1 MIKFLGGVRGNK
13 LSGVAI
19 VRLDFNANDDWRM
32 RSALP
37 TLNFLIKA
45 KAKILILSH
54 KGRPLE
60 NPKFLISNNQIRNK
74 FSLRKEAGILG
85 KLLKRKVSFI
95 NNFDFEK
102 IKKNLDA
109 AQAGSV
115 FVLENLRFLKEEE
128 QNNLKFARSL
138 ASLGD
143 YYINDAFAVSHRA
156 NASVAAITKFL
167 PSYAGFG
174 FKSEIEN
181 LGKAMQRPRRPL
193 LLIVGGGK
201 PSDKVEVLK
210 NFKKIADRI
219 IIGGAVAN
227 TILAIRGV
235 PIGDSIADRKNQKH
249 FKEIAGYKNL
259 VVPVDLHFKESRI
272 LDIGERTVRVFE
284 SEIAKASTIIWNGP
298 LGLIEDKKFDDGTL
312 ALARAISRNKKSFS
326 LAGGG
331 ETVMF
336 IRKHKL
342 ENSFDFISTGGGAML
357 DFLAGKKLPGIQALE
372 KNYS

>member
-1 MIKFLGGVRGNK
+1 MIKFLGDAQGNK
-13 LSGVAI
+13 LKGVAI

-45 KAKILILSH
+45 NAKILILSH

-60 NPKFLISNNQIRNK
+60 NSKFLISNTQIRNT
-74 FSLRKEAGILG
+74 FSLKKEAKILE
-85 KLLKRKVSFI
+85 KLLGRKIGFI
-95 NNFDFEK
+95 SDFDSKK
-102 IKKNLDA
+102 IKKNLDLA
-109 AQAGSV
+109 PAKSV
-115 FVLENLRFLKEEE
+115 FVLENLRFFKEEE
-128 QNNLKFARSL
+128 QNNLKFAKTL
-138 ASLGD
+138 AFLGD
-143 YYINDAFAVSHRA
+143 YYVNDAFAVSHRA

-181 LGKAMQRPRRPL
+181 LEMVMRKPKRPL

-210 NFKKIADRI
+210 NFKKIADKI

-235 PIGDSIADRKNQKH
+235 PIGDSIADIKNQKH
-249 FKEIAGYKNL
+249 FKEIASYKNL
-259 VVPVDLHFKESRI
+259 VVPVDLHFKKSRI
-272 LDIGERTVRVFE
+272 LDIGERTVKVFE
-284 SEIAKASTIIWNGP
+284 SEIARASTIIWNGP

-336 IRKHKL
+336 IREHKL

-357 DFLAGKKLPGIQALE
+357 DFLAGKKLPGMEALR
-372 KNYS
+372 